1 MLPDRGRERFLA
13 TWGIWFHATISGR
26 AVEACKLAD
35 ELVAIARELDNSD
48 LLLEAYH
55 ARSRCSCECRTLSA

>member
-1 MLPDRGRERFLA
+1 M
-13 TWGIWFHATISGR
+13 SGQT
-26 AVEACKLAD
+26 AEALGLAD

-55 ARSRCSCECRTLSA
+55 ARGAGPAPDAGFRRA